1 VRLHASRSL
10 FVVLVGRLGRGGH
23 PLLSRMASEAACVGQ
38 RSAVGVAIARLA
50 RFHLR
55 GSIHYPAVDCMAGA
69 WSIALVGLL
78 LIEIV
83 LTLWD
88 FIVEDWV
95 RKPLGGLYPGERT
108 MHAVM
113 GILYGAMLA
122 CLVPNLRHWWRM
134 PTELATS
141 PVEVLPA
148 LRWAILLMG
157 IGVLISGLRDLYAA
171 FEMPRSAWPW
181 KP

>member
-1 VRLHASRSL
+1 
-10 FVVLVGRLGRGGH
+10 
-23 PLLSRMASEAACVGQ
+23 
-38 RSAVGVAIARLA
+38 
-50 RFHLR
+50 
-55 GSIHYPAVDCMAGA
+55 
-69 WSIALVGLL
+69 
-78 LIEIV
+78 
-83 LTLWD
+83 
-88 FIVEDWV
+88 
-95 RKPLGGLYPGERT
+95 
-108 MHAVM
+108 
-113 GILYGAMLA
+113 
-122 CLVPNLRHWWRM
+122 M